1 MLASNSHSSSDFISV
16 SRMPLLWSSDKPD
29 IPTRKGPSEGAG
41 KCTCIASYYSY
52 QFITECSLH
61 YSSVLAVKMFCIQ
74 NRCFIQRYPYE
85 RQVPVVDCSP
95 LECGKQGHSCTICL
109 TKFFGFRESNS
120 PYNFGT
126 TQARIM
132 NIICIHQM
140 FPTLFGLAEIWFAN
154 YCKTHSGFTS
164 SYTTMWLQQ
173 YKKLPES
180 IANVFRRHQSVF
192 CRSST
197 TTMIVQ
203 GADFLA
209 ED

>member
-1 MLASNSHSSSDFISV
+1 MFFALQLSFSCKNVLHTKSLFYPKVSIWKAGPCCRLFSVGVRQARSLLYDMSHKI
-16 SRMPLLWSSDKPD
+16 
-29 IPTRKGPSEGAG
+29 
-41 KCTCIASYYSY
+41 
-52 QFITECSLH
+52 
-61 YSSVLAVKMFCIQ
+61 
-74 NRCFIQRYPYE
+74 
-85 RQVPVVDCSP
+85 
-95 LECGKQGHSCTICL
+95 
-109 TKFFGFRESNS
+109 FGFWESNS

-173 YKKLPES
+173 YKKLHES